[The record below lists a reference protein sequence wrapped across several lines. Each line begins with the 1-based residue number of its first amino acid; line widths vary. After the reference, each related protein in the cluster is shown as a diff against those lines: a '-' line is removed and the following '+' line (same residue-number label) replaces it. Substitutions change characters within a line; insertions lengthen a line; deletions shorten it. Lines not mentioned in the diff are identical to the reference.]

1 VSQPDSDS
9 LDTFDGGSRQRC
21 NNLEPI
27 PKALKGTVSAPPISL
42 QERGLLHPML
52 DTAQEAPLKTSE
64 TAKADDGKAPSS
76 PALAE
81 AGR

>member
-1 VSQPDSDS
+1 MSQPDSDS
-9 LDTFDGGSRQRC
+9 LDTFEAGSRQRR
-21 NNLEPI
+21 NDLEPF
-27 PKALKGTVSAPPISL
+27 PKALKSTVSAPPISL

-52 DTAQEAPLKTSE
+52 DTAQEAPLKTSKI
-64 TAKADDGKAPSS
+64 AKADDGKDLSS